1 MGLSESEDVRVLR
14 ITGFLFS
21 LKTFPLWRTTWC
33 PRCCVKVAGR
43 RKRVS
48 AIFRTG
54 ASIPVDYHVFPITD
68 PKTGEMV
75 GLATA
80 TRDISERKTA
90 EAALRASESRY
101 RLLAELSPQA
111 LWTADREGRVLYAN
125 RRFLEYAGKQ
135 SLPHDPQEYINLF
148 HEEDRE
154 RSLAAWMHSVTTG
167 EDFAIDVR
175 LVRAADGAARWWHL
189 RALPLR
195 DEAGTIE
202 RWLGVGNDVHESRM
216 AEQAVR
222 TERARLVEMFRQAP
236 AFMAMLARPRTRF

>member
-1 MGLSESEDVRVLR
+1 MRKLRIQDFFFPEDVPALENIVV
-14 ITGFLFS
+14 S
-21 LKTFPLWRTTWC
+21 PLA
-33 PRCCVKVAGR
+33 CVKVAGR
-43 RKRVS
+43 AKLIS
-48 AIFRTG
+48 AISDRRKYYRG
-54 ASIPVDYHVFPITD
+54 LSRLPHYD
-68 PKTGEMV
+68 PNTGEIV

-80 TRDISERKTA
+80 TRDMSERKAA
-90 EAALRASESRY
+90 EAALRNSEVRY

-125 RRFLEYAGKQ
+125 RRFLDYAGKQ
-135 SLPHDPQEYINLF
+135 SLPHDPQEYLNLF

-154 RSLAAWMHSVTTG
+154 GALAAWMHSVKTG

-195 DEAGTIE
+195 DEAGAIE
-202 RWLGVGNDVHESRM
+202 RWLGVGNDVHETRM